1 MNRFDLL
8 GLEWSPDWWLMI
20 DVRHE
25 DGWWDWDDL
34 LPRKTQFVFREQDR
48 YVIEPYGQKNVI
60 FYKRCV
66 HAANDEYEWHLPEL
80 CRRGGGVSYAIQ
92 MAASL
97 GYDPIY
103 LVGCDLYKYRPLGP
117 DINHFDPDYGPY
129 KIRKSTGKEMIGP
142 AEWDSL
148 NEHLILAH
156 QMALRETAGMGV
168 SVLNATVGGQLEVYP
183 RVDINTVLNGKA

>member
-8 GLEWSPDWWLMI
+8 GLKWSPNWWLMI

-48 YVIEPYGQKNVI
+48 SVIEPRKNVI

-66 HAANDEYEWHLPEL
+66 HAADDEYEWHLPEL
-80 CRRGGGVSYAIQ
+80 CRRGGGASYALQ
-92 MAASL
+92 MAASM

-103 LVGCDLYKYRPLGP
+103 LVGCDLYKYRPPGP

-142 AEWDSL
+142 AEWESL

-156 QMALRETAGMGV
+156 QMALRETAKMGV
-168 SVLNATVGGQLEVYP
+168 SIFNATVGGQLEVYE
-183 RVDINTVLNGKA
+183 RKDIHAVLNGKA